1 MIATVMRTILARG
14 EWEVRHSVT
23 GEDAVEVAAA
33 WSPTLILLDVDLPGI
48 NGFTVCSTVRAQDHG
63 DKPLIV
69 MVTANNDV
77 PSKLMGFQVGADDYL
92 VKPVDPAEL
101 LTRVTKLLDVRE
113 AQVRA
118 IQQRR
123 RDALNEIVATICHE
137 LNNPLTSVLG
147 YLEMALQ
154 HHDAPAAMSEAL
166 ADCRKDLLRVIDV
179 VERLRRVEDRV
190 VPYIGETTMI
200 ALDDEPTDVVPLPK
214 AVAPVSD
221 PDTDL
226 TELDDFKL

>member
-1 MIATVMRTILARG
+1 MIATIMRTVLARG
-14 EWEVRHSVT
+14 GWEVRHTLT
-23 GEDAVEVAAA
+23 GEEAIEVARD
-33 WSPTLILLDVDLPGI
+33 WTPLLILLDVDLPGI
-48 NGFTVCSTVRAQDHG
+48 NGFGVCSAVRAQESG

-92 VKPVDPAEL
+92 VKPVDPQEL

-113 AQVRA
+113 AQQRA

-137 LNNPLTSVLG
+137 LNNPLTAVLG
-147 YLEMALQ
+147 YLEMAIDQ
-154 HHDAPAAMSEAL
+154 EGAPEAL
-166 ADCRKDLLRVIDV
+166 TGALSECKKDLMRVIDV

-200 ALDDEPTDVVPLPK
+200 QLADEPERIK
-214 AVAPVSD
+214 ATPSPEPASD
-221 PDTDL
+221 PEADL
-226 TELDDFKL
+226 KELERFEL